1 MTGEAPRAERLSFT
15 GLRVAIAAV
24 VVVGLVFLGNAID
37 DGADSGADS
46 VWPVVRAAED
56 SCGLVAK
63 PSPLSG
69 VVRFS
74 GICDLEKPPE
84 LIRLTQPKPRQGGAT
99 ASATLIAGHSV
110 LDAPGEAVGTVFR
123 GVRKVGKCVV
133 DPGKERT
140 ISCRPLTRASFPR
153 LFRLRATVTVEPA
166 GCGPFWSLVASFRPE
181 VNQARKAAP
190 VIWRG
195 CGIKRER

>member
-1 MTGEAPRAERLSFT
+1 M
-15 GLRVAIAAV
+15 AIAAV

-56 SCGLVAK
+56 SCGLVAR
-63 PSPLSG
+63 PFPLSG

-99 ASATLIAGHSV
+99 ASAILIAGHSV
-110 LDAPGEAVGTVFR
+110 LDAPGEPVGTVFR
-123 GVRKVGKCVV
+123 GARQVGECVV
-133 DPGKERT
+133 EPGRERS
-140 ISCRPLTRASFPR
+140 ISCRPPTRASFPR
-153 LFRLRATVTVEPA
+153 LFRLRATVTVQPV
-166 GCGPFWSLVASFRPE
+166 GCGPFWSLVATFRPE
-181 VNQARKAAP
+181 VDEARQAAP

-195 CGIKRER
+195 CGVEGER